1 MKKFFWL
8 LMIMSPLGAKKLI
21 VTSVSPLRLIINEMV
36 DTSQFEVINI
46 VPPGQNPHTFDP
58 RPGDIKKIEQACAFI
73 YIADIAEAWAHNIIS
88 NIPVTKRPKVIKI
101 WSLLGK
107 KESIN
112 MNPHFWFDPHN
123 VRKIAVPL
131 GDSIVKCG
139 KVKVDSFI
147 SRIDSLDAWIRMN
160 VSSLKRRCFIPSHNS
175 WTVFARAYG
184 IKTTDVLWTSEGT
197 ELSPRK
203 ILKIIKQAKKCNT
216 NVLVLDSIYNPSLVT
231 PFRENGFKI
240 VTLDPQG
247 WDETFYTEFMRRN
260 LSKLFEALNE

>member
-1 MKKFFWL
+1 MRKFLWL
-8 LMIMSPLGAKKLI
+8 LIIASSLGAKKLI

-58 RPGDIKKIEQACAFI
+58 RPGDIRKIENACVFV
-73 YIADIAEAWAHNIIS
+73 YIADVAEAWAHGIIQ
-88 NIPVTKRPKVIKI
+88 NIPASKRPKVIKV

-107 KESIN
+107 KETVN
-112 MNPHFWFDPHN
+112 MNPHFWFDPHL
-123 VRKIAVPL
+123 VRKMAISL
-131 GDSIVKCG
+131 GDSIEECG
-139 KVKVDSFI
+139 NDRVHSFL
-147 SRIDSLDAWIRMN
+147 SRLDTLDIWIKTN
-160 VSSLKRRCFIPSHNS
+160 IASLKRKCFVPSHNS
-175 WTVFARAYG
+175 WTVFAKAYG
-184 IKTTDVLWTSEGT
+184 IKTPEVLWTSEGT

-203 ILKIIKQAKKCNT
+203 IVKIIKQARKCDT

-247 WDETFYTEFMRRN
+247 WNEIFYTMFMKKN
-260 LSKLFEALNE
+260 LKKLFDALNE